1 MVVGRP
7 GWWLLV
13 RSAVVEGDVV
23 DIDTIWAWTAEER
36 RRASSDMRIIAEEA
50 WNLPSLCDGWRCR
63 DVLGHLVWLA
73 ESTRPRALRDLTLAC
88 RPPNLAIRHIGRR
101 LGDGDVDRLL
111 DRLDAAAAGRF
122 HLPGVGPQAALA
134 EVLIHRADIV
144 RATEGLVRSS
154 DERTRLAI
162 ETCLEHWWFYRM
174 PRRVRSAH
182 LIADDAGFEV
192 GPADGPEVRGPGWAL
207 LLALAGR
214 QRALPEL
221 HGAVEVLR

>member
-1 MVVGRP
+1 M
-7 GWWLLV
+7 
-13 RSAVVEGDVV
+13 
-23 DIDTIWAWTAEER
+23 
-36 RRASSDMRIIAEEA
+36 
-50 WNLPSLCDGWRCR
+50 
-63 DVLGHLVWLA
+63 
-73 ESTRPRALRDLTLAC
+73 
-88 RPPNLAIRHIGRR
+88 
-101 LGDGDVDRLL
+101 
-111 DRLDAAAAGRF
+111 
-122 HLPGVGPQAALA
+122 A